1 MKQHRRF
8 LVILGLAAAAVLA
21 PASTAPASVELRIQI
36 TGLSF
41 KYDESQDGSLF
52 DATSIAGGHG
62 TIGEATQVSRI
73 DFFLGGSL
81 HGSLL
86 YGEGLYADFL
96 ISGIHN
102 IPVGGGV
109 VNTTSTGPSFGFD
122 LLSSDPAL
130 GRFLALELDAVSVT
144 YIRNQIGSFVQFSF
158 IAGGPS
164 AGVVS
169 QDLPFELEIDEGQ
182 PITVR
187 VSSVNITNRVE
198 QGGYLTG
205 FWARSGTA
213 NVSGVLV
220 PEPACFAALL
230 GIGVIGLEIRA
241 WRKRRRKRCAR
252 RCGED
257 P

>member
-1 MKQHRRF
+1 MKQHCRF
-8 LVILGLAAAAVLA
+8 LVILGLAAAVVLA
-21 PASTAPASVELRIQI
+21 PVSTAPASVELAISI
-36 TGLSF
+36 SGLNF
-41 KYDESQDGSLF
+41 KYDATQNGSLF

-62 TIGEATQVSRI
+62 TIGEATRVSRI

-81 HGSLL
+81 HDSLL
-86 YGEGLYADFL
+86 YEEELYVDFL
-96 ISGIHN
+96 IQGIHD
-102 IPVGGGV
+102 IPVGGGI
-109 VNTTSTGPSFGFD
+109 VNTTSTGPGFGFD
-122 LLSSDPAL
+122 LLSPAL

-144 YIRNQIGSFVQFSF
+144 YIRNQIGSFVQLCF
-158 IAGGPS
+158 IAGGPA

-187 VSSVNITNRVE
+187 ISSVNITDMVE
-198 QGGYLTG
+198 EEGYLTE

-230 GIGVIGLEIRA
+230 AIGVIGLEIGA
-241 WRKRRRKRCAR
+241 WRKRRRRQRSAHI
-252 RCGED
+252 
-257 P
+257 